1 MATKM
6 DHAKVDILPD
16 GSQSEPDYRHLMS
29 LTQKEP
35 SVVWM
40 VTVSVAILA
49 IYLVGFACGCYY
61 GYENGQRDQLVEVI
75 GRGIK

>member
-6 DHAKVDILPD
+6 DHVKTDILPD

-29 LTQKEP
+29 SSDQEP
-35 SVVWM
+35 SVVWI
-40 VTVSVAILA
+40 VAVSITILA
-49 IYLVGFACGCYY
+49 IYLSGFACGCYY
-61 GYENGQRDQLVEVI
+61 GYEQGQRDQLVEVI